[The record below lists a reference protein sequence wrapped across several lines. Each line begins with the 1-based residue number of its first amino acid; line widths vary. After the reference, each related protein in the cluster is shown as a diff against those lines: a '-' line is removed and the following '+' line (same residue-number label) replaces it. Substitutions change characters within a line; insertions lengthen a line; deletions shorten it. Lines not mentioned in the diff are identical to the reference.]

1 MKIRDASGGGGQD
14 LAQPQPMSGLNQAG
28 QVAEASGSG
37 GQVAETCTKSTSM
50 HQGNTEASAK

>member
-1 MKIRDASGGGGQD
+1 MRRGEGGQEG